1 MKKKYSRP
9 LDEFL
14 KDMLNI
20 SYSKGFPGFFYRSR
34 AHVMVILLICKANIA
49 NEEMGFE
56 DICNIIPK
64 FITSRSTIKS
74 ILDTGSNLSY
84 FQKITSKIDKR
95 KKIFLPSKDVDNF
108 MLKWILRN
116 EEIFRNI

>member
-74 ILDTGSNLSY
+74 IMDSGSNLNY
-84 FQKITSKIDKR
+84 FQKISSKIDKR
-95 KKIFLPSKDVDNF
+95 KKIFLPSKDVNSF
-108 MLKWILRN
+108 MLKWIQRN
-116 EEIFRNI
+116 KEIFEKI

>member
-1 MKKKYSRP
+1 MKKKYSGP
-9 LDEFL
+9 LNEFL

-74 ILDTGSNLSY
+74 ILDTGSTLNY
-84 FQKITSKIDKR
+84 FQKTISKIDKR
-95 KKIFLPSKDVDNF
+95 KKIFLPSKDVDVF
-108 MLKWILRN
+108 MLKWIQRN
-116 EEIFRNI
+116 KQIFQDI

>member
-20 SYSKGFPGFFYRSR
+20 AYSKGFPGFFYRSR

>member
-1 MKKKYSRP
+1 MKKKYSGP
-9 LDEFL
+9 LNEFL

-74 ILDTGSNLSY
+74 ILDTGSTLNY
-84 FQKITSKIDKR
+84 FQKTISKIDKR
-95 KKIFLPSKDVDNF
+95 KKIFLPSKDVDGF
-108 MLKWILRN
+108 MLKWIQRN
-116 EEIFRNI
+116 KQIFQDI

>member
-1 MKKKYSRP
+1 MKKKYSKS
-9 LDEFL
+9 LDAFL
-14 KDMLNI
+14 NDMLNI
-20 SYSKGFPGFFYRSR
+20 SYSEGFPGFFYRSR
-34 AHVMVILLICKANIA
+34 AHVMVILLICKANMV

-74 ILDTGSNLSY
+74 ILDSGSNLNY
-84 FQKITSKIDKR
+84 FQKISSKIDKR

-108 MLKWILRN
+108 MLKWITRN
-116 EEIFRNI
+116 KEIFQEI

>member
-1 MKKKYSRP
+1 MKKKYSKP
-9 LDEFL
+9 LDGFL
-14 KDMLNI
+14 NDMLNI

-34 AHVMVILLICKANIA
+34 AHVMVILLICKANMV

-74 ILDTGSNLSY
+74 ILDSGSNLNY
-84 FQKITSKIDKR
+84 FQKISSKIDKR

-108 MLKWILRN
+108 MLKWITRN
-116 EEIFRNI
+116 KEIFQEI

>member
-74 ILDTGSNLSY
+74 VLDTGSTLNY
-84 FQKITSKIDKR
+84 FQKISSKIDKR
-95 KKIFLPSKDVDNF
+95 KKIFLPSKDVNSF
-108 MLKWILRN
+108 MLKWIQRN
-116 EEIFRNI
+116 KEIFEKI

>member
-1 MKKKYSRP
+1 MKKKFSRP
-9 LDEFL
+9 LNEFL

-20 SYSKGFPGFFYRSR
+20 SYSKVFPGFFYRSR

-74 ILDTGSNLSY
+74 ILDTGSTLGY
-84 FQKITSKIDKR
+84 FQKISSKIDKR
-95 KKIFLPSKDVDNF
+95 KNIFLPSKDVNSF
-108 MLKWILRN
+108 MLKWIQRN
-116 EEIFRNI
+116 KQIFQDK

>member
-20 SYSKGFPGFFYRSR
+20 AYSKEFPGFFYRSR

-74 ILDTGSNLSY
+74 IMDSGSNLNY
-84 FQKITSKIDKR
+84 FQKISSKIDKR
-95 KKIFLPSKDVDNF
+95 KKIFLPSKDVDGF
-108 MLKWILRN
+108 MLKWIQRN
-116 EEIFRNI
+116 KEIFEKI

>member
-1 MKKKYSRP
+1 MKKKFSRP
-9 LDEFL
+9 LNEFL

-95 KKIFLPSKDVDNF
+95 KKIFLPSKDVVNF

>member
-34 AHVMVILLICKANIA
+34 AHVMVILLICKAKIA

-74 ILDTGSNLSY
+74 ILDTGSTLNY
-84 FQKITSKIDKR
+84 FQKTSSKIDKR
-95 KKIFLPSKDVDNF
+95 KKIFLPSKDVDGF
-108 MLKWILRN
+108 MLKWIQRN
-116 EEIFRNI
+116 KEIFEKI

>member
-84 FQKITSKIDKR
+84 FQKIICDCNR
-95 KKIFLPSKDVDNF
+95 KLHFSFKLSEFI
-108 MLKWILRN
+108 
-116 EEIFRNI
+116 

>member
-1 MKKKYSRP
+1 MKRKYSRP

-20 SYSKGFPGFFYRSR
+20 AYSKEFPGFFYRSR

-74 ILDTGSNLSY
+74 ILDTGNSLNY
-84 FQKITSKIDKR
+84 FQKTSSKIDKR
-95 KKIFLPSKDVDNF
+95 KKIFLPSKDVDVF
-108 MLKWILRN
+108 MLKWIQRN
-116 EEIFRNI
+116 KEIFEKI

>member
-1 MKKKYSRP
+1 MKKKFSRP
-9 LDEFL
+9 LNEFL

-74 ILDTGSNLSY
+74 ILDTGTYLNYFKKTSSN
-84 FQKITSKIDKR
+84 IDKR
-95 KKIFLPSKDVDNF
+95 KKIFLPSKDVDVF

-116 EEIFRNI
+116 KEIFEKI